1 MIEQKKLEL
10 IQKVCQQVV
19 ETAQFDK
26 EDNELQQI
34 DYLSDIVALFYE
46 MSDIDNFERIE
57 KVMKSLEE

>member
-10 IQKVCQQVV
+10 IKQVCLQVI
-19 ETAQFDK
+19 ETAQYDK
-26 EDNELQQI
+26 DDNELQQI

-57 KVMKSLEE
+57 KLMKCLEV